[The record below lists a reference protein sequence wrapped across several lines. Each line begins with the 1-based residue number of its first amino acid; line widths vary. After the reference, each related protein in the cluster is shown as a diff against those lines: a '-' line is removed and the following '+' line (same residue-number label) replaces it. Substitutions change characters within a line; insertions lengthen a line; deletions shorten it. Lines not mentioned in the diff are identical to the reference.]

1 MSLFF
6 FFFLYPPVQR
16 TTFLPRP
23 VNLCHFKIEF
33 RVERPFRITWP
44 VSLSAGSLADG
55 PATWAWMPGRKES
68 FLPTLAHSAVG
79 QCELLAFLLR
89 LDRFS
94 RYPRRLPSFKS
105 HHEAGPGSHRA
116 SSGQAGT
123 AEADQSG
130 DPLPT
135 SFWRDG
141 GIMKLA

>member
-1 MSLFF
+1 M
-6 FFFLYPPVQR
+6 
-16 TTFLPRP
+16 
-23 VNLCHFKIEF
+23 
-33 RVERPFRITWP
+33 
-44 VSLSAGSLADG
+44 SLSAGSLADG